1 LEIAF
6 LSLAGMLTIRFFMA
20 NIPKPKWRTSA
31 LTPAV
36 ERLRQKRGQKPG
48 QVNKGLIVSMM
59 LSSDMLA
66 RPETPGKIVGSTP
79 QVPLVRVLDTFRQ
92 LKDPKSRVLG
102 GFFYG
107 SPDELTTDSPMD
119 EIPVQP
125 ISVGA
130 PSEGAEMGGKAK
142 PHAVFS
148 GVASPGSKVSV
159 TIADEVGQPIE
170 SRTVYTDAGGNW
182 LAPFGRLSTL
192 DESGLIS
199 IEVLPTTW
207 GGAAS
212 PSFMMFDFPAQK
224 IIEHGKSGEEGDSNF
239 FAAVFEGANHGD
251 DVSLPD

>member
-1 LEIAF
+1 
-6 LSLAGMLTIRFFMA
+6 MA
-20 NIPKPKWRTSA
+20 MIPKTQWRTRA
-31 LTPAV
+31 LTPAAS
-36 ERLRQKRGQKPG
+36 RLRQTRLGAARHGVANHVISVVVSSARVAAPEQPG
-48 QVNKGLIVSMM
+48 RV
-59 LSSDMLA
+59 
-66 RPETPGKIVGSTP
+66 VGSTP
-79 QVPLVRVLDTFRQ
+79 QVPLVQVLDSFRKLQ
-92 LKDPKSRVLG
+92 DPKSRVVG

-107 SPDELTTDSPMD
+107 SPDELTTDSPMGEVAVD
-119 EIPVQP
+119 RGV
-125 ISVGA
+125 VDGLAGA
-130 PSEGAEMGGKAK
+130 DDTKAN

-207 GGAAS
+207 GGPIS

-224 IIEHGKSGEEGDSNF
+224 IIEHGKRDTESDSNF
-239 FAAVFEGANHGD
+239 FAAVFEGARHGED
-251 DVSLPD
+251 E

>member
-1 LEIAF
+1 
-6 LSLAGMLTIRFFMA
+6 MA
-20 NIPKPKWRTSA
+20 TIPKAKWRTSA
-31 LTPAV
+31 LTSAV
-36 ERLRQKRGQKPG
+36 ARLQSGRKNPTRVQNH
-48 QVNKGLIVSMM
+48 VVSVIVSSAVVAG
-59 LSSDMLA
+59 SS
-66 RPETPGKIVGSTP
+66 ETSKIVGATP
-79 QVPLVRVLDTFRQ
+79 QVPLVRILDSFRQ
-92 LKDPKSRVLG
+92 LEDPKSRVIG

-119 EIPVQP
+119 E
-125 ISVGA
+125 VGFQQVA
-130 PSEGAEMGGKAK
+130 PGSQSGSKDAGGDDI
-142 PHAVFS
+142 HAVFS

-207 GGAAS
+207 GGQAN

-224 IIEHGKSGEEGDSNF
+224 IIEHGEQDRDGDRNF
-239 FAAVFEGANHGD
+239 FAAVFEGSEHSD
-251 DVSLPD
+251 DDK